1 MIERD
6 LRLAILGLMLLL
18 GIPNAGVLGQQAF
31 IVELRSGMRLGPG
44 TVEPVET
51 VSISAAQRATSGE
64 VSSKPIDM
72 LNDGLRKTY
81 YNASPRNVINSQPVA
96 SDRSNVIEFPAAAE
110 VTKSGGPQSF
120 QGIDRI
126 SAFNRNGRRT
136 LIVRLPNNSTMT
148 VLQQITELTP
158 TYAKLEILRG
168 ADHDFAWDSR
178 EALSSIPSDQLQLVL
193 ENALD
198 LSRSSEWLRLYSFY
212 IEAKRFRDA
221 KRVIEQAIQRFPAE
235 LGNRANLIA
244 QTEQLQANQQF
255 DEINLRKEAGQT
267 KLAYSLLNAF
277 PRELIETQI
286 RIKTELEQLARNLEL
301 VGQITQSL
309 QQRVAR
315 LPEPD
320 QQLVQPIIEELLN
333 EVTIESAVRLDDYLR
348 LGTGDGIANEN
359 AVSLAVG
366 GWILGPGAGIQNFA
380 VAKSLIRVR
389 QLVQQ
394 YLAELSPQNREALLN
409 QLRSEEGAQ
418 PELLAKMINLMKPPL
433 ELPAQAEG
441 NPEGFYQLSVQ
452 LPDGQAVEYSIQ
464 LPPEYDANRKY
475 PCILALPGS
484 TREYQFN
491 LPIDYWCGSN
501 IQLEESQAR
510 FGHATRYGYIVISP
524 NWLQEFPAFY
534 QYTEGEKLRILA
546 CFRDG
551 LRRTSVDTDR
561 VFIAGHFEGAA
572 AAWDIAQSHPD
583 LWAGAVLISPT
594 ADKYIPLYHSNIQ
607 APRDSPGE
615 APLATYLV
623 YGEKD
628 GVRFN
633 NLEISTTADKYL
645 RDNRHDSILV
655 EYIGQGRGLFS
666 SELPRIFQWMQLSS
680 HRRQRAPRVL
690 EFLSMRPG
698 DRFFYWLEAPQI
710 APENTTNAFE
720 LNPNDAGRKG
730 VFEANLLD
738 SSMNTVRISKIPSA
752 DRSGILWLSPEI
764 VDLSREITVI
774 FRGKTNKYNLKP
786 DIAVMLE
793 DVRQRADRMNFF
805 WQKILLGSRT

>member
-1 MIERD
+1 MISRD
-6 LRLAILGLMLLL
+6 HRHAWTGLVLLLL
-18 GIPNAGVLGQQAF
+18 GIPIARINGQQAF
-31 IVELRSGMRLGPG
+31 IVELRNGMRLGPG

-64 VSSKPIDM
+64 VSSKPMDM

-96 SDRSNVIEFPAAAE
+96 LDRSNVIEFPAAAE
-110 VTKSGGPQSF
+110 VAKSGGPQSF
-120 QGIDRI
+120 QGIERI

-136 LIVRLPNNSTMT
+136 LMVRLPNNSTMM

-158 TYAKLEILRG
+158 MVAKLEILRG

-178 EALSSIPSDQLQLVL
+178 EALSSIPGDQLQMVL

-212 IEAKRFRDA
+212 IEAKRYRDA
-221 KRVIEQAIQRFPAE
+221 KKTIEQAIQRFPSE
-235 LGNRANLIA
+235 LGNRVSLIA
-244 QTEQLQANQQF
+244 QTDQLLANQQF
-255 DEINLRKEAGQT
+255 EEINVRKEAGQT
-267 KLAYSLLNAF
+267 RLAYSLLNAF
-277 PRELIETQI
+277 PKELIETQI
-286 RIKTELEQLARNLEL
+286 RIKTELEQLARNLGI
-301 VGQITQSL
+301 VGQIAESL

-315 LPEPD
+315 LPEAD
-320 QQLVQPIIEELLN
+320 QQIVQPVIQELLD
-333 EVTIESAVRLDDYLR
+333 EVSIETAVRLDDYLR
-348 LGTGDGIANEN
+348 LGIGEAIANEN
-359 AVSLAVG
+359 AVALAVG
-366 GWILGPGAGIQNFA
+366 GWMLGPGAGVQNFA

-389 QLVQQ
+389 QLAQQ
-394 YLAELSPQNREALLN
+394 YLSEPSPQGRETLLN
-409 QLRSEEGAQ
+409 ELRSEEGAQ
-418 PELLAKMINLMKPPL
+418 PEMLAKMLALMKPPL
-433 ELPAQAEG
+433 DLPAHAPG
-441 NPEGFYQLSVQ
+441 NPEGFYQHSLR
-452 LPDGQAVEYSIQ
+452 LPDGQSVDYSIQ
-464 LPPEYDANRKY
+464 LPPEYDSNRKY

-484 TREYQFN
+484 IREFQAN
-491 LPIDYWCGSN
+491 LSIDYWCGSN
-501 IQLEESQAR
+501 RQLEESEAR
-510 FGHATRYGYIVISP
+510 FGQATRYGYIVITP
-524 NWLQEFPAFY
+524 NWLLEFPSLY
-534 QYTEGEKLRILA
+534 QYTEGEKSRVLA
-546 CFRDG
+546 CFRDA
-551 LRRTSVDTDR
+551 LRRISVDTDR

-607 APRDSPGE
+607 APKDSPGE
-615 APLATYLV
+615 PPLATYVV

-633 NLEISTTADKYL
+633 NVIIGTTVDKYL
-645 RDNRHDSILV
+645 RDNRHDCILV

-690 EFLSMRPG
+690 EFVTMRPG
-698 DRFFYWLEAPQI
+698 DRFFYWLEALQI
-710 APENTTNAFE
+710 SPENITNAFE
-720 LNPNDAGRKG
+720 LDSGDAGRKG

-738 SSMNTVRISKIPSA
+738 TSRNTIRISKIPSA
-752 DRSGILWLSPEI
+752 DRGGILWLSPAV
-764 VDLSREITVI
+764 VDFSREITVI

-793 DVRQRADRMNFF
+793 DVRQRGDRMNFF
-805 WQKILLGSRT
+805 WQRISL